1 MEIVKPDVQAA
12 QTAPA
17 AEGEVTLKE
26 GEEVNAKFIRNLSTG
41 MVQLNIKGKVVTA
54 ETDVN
59 MSSSKTFIAVVV
71 KNPDGSTALRL
82 YPPLPEFAETK
93 SNTSGLQY
101 TSPQSQTS
109 QTQANTQGQT
119 AQGQTTQP
127 QVSSQTGQTV
137 TSQSS
142 AMNIQQNQTGAQQGQ
157 NQTLAQTTAGTDSQS
172 AAMTQKQTSVNMPMD
187 IHPGAR
193 QPIGTATL
201 KSSDVRLIPMDQQTG
216 QTGSSQKTAQN
227 PQQNAYSTASAVK
240 PAETVMLD
248 GRAQAIRL
256 PAGSIPVQEG
266 ETVEVNILKM
276 QENGKTLVS
285 IKDSL
290 FELKLGPQVFKSLLA
305 EVTSKSS
312 LIDLS
317 ILRTPV
323 ETLDQSYVKQQ
334 VSGFDIEK
342 IMKAFG
348 KFQHV
353 SMEDMTAEKLKQSL
367 KDSGLTFE
375 NKLLNGHDVAG
386 DEKFNALLNQDTSA
400 KDSLTRMQVTNLFLA
415 GGILAF
421 LKTKDEN
428 VDDTLLRYKPGADG
442 NGTVFVSTS
451 FSELGDTLI
460 SIRQNK
466 NKFSVSVKTE
476 KDISKELSDLR
487 LENSS
492 IHWYKFNKQDLEM
505 LDPKKDISADLGSFE
520 VII

>member
-1 MEIVKPDVQAA
+1 MEIVKPEVQTA

-26 GEEVNAKFIRNLSTG
+26 GEEVTAKFVRSLSTG

-59 MSSSKTFIAVVV
+59 MSSSKNFIAVVV
-71 KNPDGSTALRL
+71 KNPDGTTALKL

-93 SNTSGLQY
+93 TNTSGSQN
-101 TSPQSQTS
+101 TSPQSQTTQTPAQS
-109 QTQANTQGQT
+109 QPAAQGQT
-119 AQGQTTQP
+119 APQQTQAPVQSAQAASPQTASPGTSPAPTAAQDTAQTQP
-127 QVSSQTGQTV
+127 T
-137 TSQSS
+137 
-142 AMNIQQNQTGAQQGQ
+142 AQNA
-157 NQTLAQTTAGTDSQS
+157 S
-172 AAMTQKQTSVNMPMD
+172 MTQKQTSANMPMD
-187 IHPGAR
+187 IQPASR
-193 QPIGTATL
+193 QPVGTATL
-201 KSSDVRLIPMDQQTG
+201 RSSDVRLIPLDQQSSSTQKPQQ
-216 QTGSSQKTAQN
+216 QTAYTSGSS
-227 PQQNAYSTASAVK
+227 VK
-240 PAETVMLD
+240 PAEAVIVD
-248 GRAQAIRL
+248 GKTQAVRL
-256 PAGSIPVQEG
+256 PAGVIPLEEG
-266 ETVEVNILKM
+266 ETVEINILKM

-334 VSGFDIEK
+334 VTGFDIEK

-353 SMEDMTAEKLKQSL
+353 SMEDITAEKLKQSL
-367 KDSGLTFE
+367 KDSGLNFE
-375 NKLLNGHDVAG
+375 NKLLNGQDVAG

-400 KDSLTRMQVTNLFLA
+400 KDSLTRMQVTNMFLA

-428 VDDTLLRYKPGADG
+428 VDDTLLRYKPGKEG
-442 NGTVFVSTS
+442 SGTVYVSTT
-451 FSELGDTLI
+451 FSELGETLI
-460 SIRQNK
+460 IIRQTK

-476 KDISKELSDLR
+476 KDISKELSDLE
-487 LENSS
+487 LENGS
-492 IHWYKFNKQDLEM
+492 IHWYKFSKQDLEM